1 MGWVAHVEPEQ
12 ATRQLHGPGGTVADH
27 PLRIYAGHDASTG
40 RDAGNHLDLGGL
52 GAIQVIDQQVVK
64 TPGD

>member
-1 MGWVAHVEPEQ
+1 MAHVEPEQ
-12 ATRQLHGPGGTVADH
+12 ATRQLYGPGGTVDDH
-27 PLRIYAGHDASTG
+27 PLRIHAGQDAGTG
-40 RDAGNHLDLGGL
+40 RHVGEHLDLGGL

>member
-1 MGWVAHVEPEQ
+1 MAHVEPEQ
-12 ATRQLHGPGGTVADH
+12 ATRQLYGPGGAAGDH
-27 PLRIYAGHDASTG
+27 PLRIYAGYEAGTG
-40 RDAGNHLDLGGL
+40 RDLGKHLDLRGL